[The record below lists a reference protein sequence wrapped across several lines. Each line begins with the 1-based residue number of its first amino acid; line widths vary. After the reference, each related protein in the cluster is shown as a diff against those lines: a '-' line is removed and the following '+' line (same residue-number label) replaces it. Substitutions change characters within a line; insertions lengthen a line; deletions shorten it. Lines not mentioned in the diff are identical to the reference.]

1 MKSEGKT
8 QTDLLDGN
16 DLLGVIVHPFVDG
29 TKATRAELLED
40 GVLRRWVVIRHHR
53 SDYRRRRRG
62 CADVDVAPELR
73 LTVSGEVADVVG
85 YLRRSGSMRR
95 GGGRA
100 SEHAGL
106 EPCQKV

>member
-1 MKSEGKT
+1 MHP
-8 QTDLLDGN
+8 LIDGA
-16 DLLGVIVHPFVDG
+16 
-29 TKATRAELLED
+29 KAARAELLED
-40 GVLRRWVVIRHHR
+40 GVLGRRVVIRHHG

-62 CADVDVAPELR
+62 CAHVEVGVASELR
-73 LTVSGEVADVVG
+73 LAVSGEVADVVG
-85 YLRRSGSMRR
+85 YLRRGGSMRR